1 MTGENNWFETDK
13 GQMLAAESVSA
24 CAPWL
29 WPLCGHNALVLQPC
43 AQGLALP
50 ALQCAPVYQLQRA
63 RGRFYGDIITEDEPL
78 PLVNE
83 CMALVLAAF
92 VLETAT
98 DPGLLIAECAR
109 MLVPEGHFVILALNP
124 FAATRLSGG
133 WSGMR
138 LQTAT
143 AWSAMLAEAGL
154 ELIRHERLGKARPRA
169 LCSVNFLLLRK
180 RKAALTPLRKNAAAV
195 ALARE
200 QTPT

>member
-24 CAPWL
+24 CASWL

-50 ALQCAPVYQLQRA
+50 ALQCEPVYQVQRA
-63 RGRFYGDIITEDEPL
+63 RGRFYGDIIAEDARL

-98 DPGLLIAECAR
+98 DPGSLIAECAR
-109 MLVPEGHFVILALNP
+109 TLVPEGHFALLTLNP
-124 FAATRLSGG
+124 FAPVRLTGV
-133 WSGMR
+133 WSDMH
-138 LQTAT
+138 LAT
-143 AWSAMLAEAGL
+143 AATWSAKLSEAGL
-154 ELIRHERLGKARPRA
+154 DLIRHERLGNARPPA

-180 RKAALTPLRKNAAAV
+180 RKAALTPLRKNASAV

-200 QTPT
+200 RTPT

>member
-24 CAPWL
+24 CASWL
-29 WPLCGHNALVLQPC
+29 WPFCGHNALVLQPC

-50 ALQCAPVYQLQRA
+50 ALQCEPVYQVQRA
-63 RGRFYGDIITEDEPL
+63 RGRFYGDIIAEDNPL

-98 DPGLLIAECAR
+98 DPGSLIAECAR
-109 MLVPEGHFVILALNP
+109 MLVPEGHFALLTLNP
-124 FAATRLSGG
+124 FAPVRLTGV
-133 WSGMR
+133 WSDMH
-138 LQTAT
+138 LAT
-143 AWSAMLAEAGL
+143 AATWSAKLSEAGL
-154 ELIRHERLGKARPRA
+154 DLIRHERLGNARPRA

-180 RKAALTPLRKNAAAV
+180 RKAALPPLRKNASAV

-200 QTPT
+200 RTPT